1 MRTDSPLWVGSALA
15 LTELPN
21 LVFGVPAGIVADRF
35 DRRKILRIVEGA
47 HAATYLLT
55 GLLLATDSLAL
66 WHLLALAFWGGS
78 MATLHETT
86 RLSMAYDVAG
96 PGSYVRGLSLM
107 HGSDRLG
114 GLVGFAI
121 TGSVMERIGFDVAY
135 FIMAGISLTALAL
148 VLGVRQ
154 AQQQQVRHESPAGSL
169 RTLLR
174 EIRRNRPLLTLLVIT
189 AVVEVVGF
197 SFITALP
204 FVARDVLG
212 FGPEGLGI
220 MAAVGSAGG
229 AGAVLVHAVRGE
241 RARKKVIYVA
251 GLVLMSLGL
260 IVLGL
265 SGALFAVL
273 AAVLVIEA
281 TAVTS
286 DIMSQALIQQTVANE
301 LRGRAM
307 GSWVFAIGVAPLGQL
322 EMGALVL
329 GIGVGAALVVNGG
342 AMLLVASVSGV
353 LVHRLWRSAA
363 E

>member
-1 MRTDSPLWVGSALA
+1 
-15 LTELPN
+15 
-21 LVFGVPAGIVADRF
+21 
-35 DRRKILRIVEGA
+35 
-47 HAATYLLT
+47 
-55 GLLLATDSLAL
+55 
-66 WHLLALAFWGGS
+66 
-78 MATLHETT
+78 
-86 RLSMAYDVAG
+86 
-96 PGSYVRGLSLM
+96 
-107 HGSDRLG
+107 
-114 GLVGFAI
+114 
-121 TGSVMERIGFDVAY
+121 
-135 FIMAGISLTALAL
+135 
-148 VLGVRQ
+148 
-154 AQQQQVRHESPAGSL
+154 
-169 RTLLR
+169 
-174 EIRRNRPLLTLLVIT
+174 LVIT